1 MVIEAFGHFPDGT
14 SSRVLAHLGQR
25 VVRDDF
31 NFFDYGPRKNMDLYR
46 TPQAPA
52 YNLSAITNRYM
63 IFVSGQNDYL
73 SDPADVDQL
82 RSQLTG
88 ELNFPGKEKDED

>member
-1 MVIEAFGHFPDGT
+1 MITEAYGHFPDGT
-14 SSRVLAHLGQR
+14 SSRVLSHLGQR

-31 NFFDYGPRKNMDLYR
+31 SFFDFDSKRNQDLYGSP
-46 TPQAPA
+46 TAPA
-52 YNLSAITNRYM
+52 YNLSRIDNRFM

-73 SDPADVDQL
+73 ADPADVDQL

-88 ELNFPGKEKDED
+88 EPIN